1 MKLARE
7 DEMNKDRWNTLSKAF
22 SAPTHTENMSAGA
35 TIISDDESE
44 ELVLVVLNIWGKS
57 TRRGVMVPKDDLSFK
72 SIRDEMMKD
81 RIRVQRPFHF
91 TLGAG
96 GKALSSEQEENWSD
110 WSAFKKEGFEEEYH
124 VFIEE
129 VNAMA

>member
-1 MKLARE
+1 
-7 DEMNKDRWNTLSKAF
+7 
-22 SAPTHTENMSAGA
+22 MSAGA
-35 TIISDDESE
+35 AVTVSDDESE
-44 ELVLVVLNIWGKS
+44 DLVLVVLNIWGKS
-57 TRRGVMVPKDDLSFK
+57 TRCGVMVPKDDLSFK

-110 WSAFKKEGFEEEYH
+110 WGVFRREGEVFRREGEESIGRNVISVFIKEG
-124 VFIEE
+124 VSDKP
-129 VNAMA
+129 AKGT